1 MAETIVVS
9 LRLPAESGKSLK
21 RLARKLDRSTAE
33 TAARLVDEGLRR
45 SEFALIEFRDTPAGR
60 QAHIQGTRLAVWQV
74 VAISRA
80 YKGDSQR
87 TAEHLE
93 WPVFKVTAALN
104 YAEAFPEEIRQAIE
118 DNQSFDFKRLS
129 RVLPALES
137 LEVPARVLKG
147 R

>member
-1 MAETIVVS
+1 MAESIVVS
-9 LRLPAESGKSLK
+9 LRLPAEIGRSLK
-21 RLARKLDRSTAE
+21 RLARRLDRSTAE

-60 QAHIQGTRLAVWQV
+60 QAYIQGTRLAVWQV
-74 VAISRA
+74 VAITRA
-80 YKGDSQR
+80 YEGDSQQ

-104 YAEAFPEEIRQAIE
+104 YAEAFADEVQQAIE
-118 DNQSFDFKRLS
+118 DNQSSDFKKLS
-129 RVLPALES
+129 RALPALES
-137 LEVPARVLKG
+137 VQVPARVLKG